1 MFEQAIDFLNKERN
15 VSFTLASENIYTGEI
30 DVNGEKINLSID
42 LGRGFPRVFPTISVI
57 DGKRFMPHLSSGGKL
72 CLFDEASVIIKQD
85 MPEQIML
92 DSYDRA
98 IEILKMDPEMQ
109 KAEVFREFFAYWEN
123 HAHGGMI
130 IYTNL
135 SAASNHEYQEYT
147 AIGSKVNQLIV
158 SDSIEESQTLL
169 VNHMGC
175 DMEDTEKYKIP
186 CYRIRL
192 RASSLPKMN
201 EAFTWKNI
209 RNFILDNLTGSQKRR
224 FNQMLSEKVKVVNRL
239 ILLTIPSLY
248 GDQYACLWLHHN
260 SNSQKRSNALR
271 NISDCGIDAVP
282 TLRIDP
288 QYMLTRGGAE
298 SDIREKSV
306 LLIGCG
312 SVGGFLAENLCQCGI
327 GTLDILDKDRLSVDN
342 VHRHA
347 LGFDDAVTGQYKAD
361 LLKKDL
367 ESRFPYVDIDSL
379 SFTDRTAEAFIK
391 EPNRLTNYDLIVSAT
406 GNPAIDLEIND
417 VLFNLDSSPPFVACF
432 NEPYGIGGHA
442 IAVLKNGG
450 CLRCLYSDPISGE
463 LAAFQG
469 SFVKEGQSFSKTISG
484 CSSAFVEYSV
494 LDSQQTAIIATR
506 LIIDVLKGKC
516 DQTRLISWVGSAER
530 LRNEG
535 FQASDYYEDLERKG
549 KTTVIRNIPSAKR
562 CHTCGS

>member
-1 MFEQAIDFLNKERN
+1 MFEHAIDLLNRERN
-15 VSFTLASENIYTGEI
+15 VSFTLASENIYAGEI
-30 DVNGEKINLSID
+30 EVNGEKVKLSID
-42 LGRGFPRVFPTISVI
+42 LGKGFPRVFPTINII
-57 DGKRFMPHLSSGGKL
+57 DGKNFTPHTSSGGKL

-85 MPEQIML
+85 MPEQILL

-98 IEILKMDPEMQ
+98 IEILEMDPEMQ
-109 KAEVFREFFAYWEN
+109 KEEVFREFFAYWEN
-123 HAHGGMI
+123 HAHSGMI

-158 SDSIEESQTLL
+158 SDSVEESKTIL

-175 DMEDTEKYKIP
+175 DLKSTELHKIP

-192 RASSLPKMN
+192 RASALPKMN

-209 RNFILDNLTGSQKRR
+209 RNYILSNLTGSQKRR
-224 FNQMLSEKVKVVNRL
+224 FNQMLSERLKVVNRL
-239 ILLTIPSLY
+239 LLLTIPSIY
-248 GDQYACLWLHHN
+248 GDQYACLWLHN
-260 SNSQKRSNALR
+260 NPNSQKRSNSLR
-271 NISDCGIDAVP
+271 NISECSVSAVP

-288 QYMLTRGGAE
+288 QYMLIRGGAE
-298 SDIREKSV
+298 SDIRRKSV

-327 GTLDILDKDRLSVDN
+327 GTLDILDRDRLSVDN
-342 VHRHA
+342 VHRHV
-347 LGFDDAVTGQYKAD
+347 LGFDDAVKGEYKAD
-361 LLKKDL
+361 LLKHAL

-379 SFTDRTAEAFIK
+379 SYVDRSAEAFIK
-391 EPNRLTNYDLIVSAT
+391 EPNRLANYDLIVSAT
-406 GNPAIDLEIND
+406 GNPTIDLEIND
-417 VLFNLDSSPPFVACF
+417 VLFKLENAPPFVVCF
-432 NEPYGIGGHA
+432 NEPYGVGGHA

-463 LAAFQG
+463 LASFQG

-494 LDSQQTAIIATR
+494 LDSQQTAIAASR

-516 DQTRLISWVGSAER
+516 VHTRIVSWIGPAGR
-530 LRNEG
+530 LRSEG
-535 FQASDYYEDLERKG
+535 FITSEYYEDLERNE

>member
-1 MFEQAIDFLNKERN
+1 MFEQAIDFLNQERN
-15 VSFTLASENIYTGEI
+15 VSFELASENIYTGEI
-30 DVNGEKINLSID
+30 DVSGEKIKLSID
-42 LGRGFPRVFPTISVI
+42 LGHGFPRAFPTISII
-57 DGKRFMPHLSSGGKL
+57 DGKRFMPHLSVGGKL
-72 CLFDEASVIIKQD
+72 CLFDETSVIIRQD
-85 MPEQIML
+85 MPEQVLL

-98 IEILKMDPEMQ
+98 IEILEMDPEMQ
-109 KAEVFREFFAYWEN
+109 KEEVFREFFAYWEN

-135 SAASNHEYQEYT
+135 SAALNHEYQEYT
-147 AIGSKVNQLIV
+147 AIGSKVNQLVV
-158 SDSIEESQTLL
+158 SDSIEESRALL

-175 DMEDTEKYKIP
+175 DLESVEKYSIP

-192 RASSLPKMN
+192 RASSLPRMSG
-201 EAFTWKNI
+201 AFTWKSI

-260 SNSQKRSNALR
+260 TNNQKRRNALR
-271 NISDCGIDAVP
+271 NVSDCGIDAVP
-282 TLRIDP
+282 ILRIDP
-288 QYMLTRGGAE
+288 QYMLARGGAE
-298 SDIREKSV
+298 NDIMGKSV

-327 GTLDILDKDRLSVDN
+327 GALDILDKDKLSVDN
-342 VHRHA
+342 VHRHV
-347 LGFDDAVTGQYKAD
+347 LGFSDAVTGQYKAD
-361 LLKKDL
+361 LLKKEL

-379 SFTDRTAEAFIK
+379 NFADRTAETFIG
-391 EPNRLTNYDLIVSAT
+391 EPKRLANYDLIVSAT
-406 GNPAIDLEIND
+406 GNPTIDLEIND
-417 VLFNLDSSPPFVACF
+417 VLFKQEKAPPLVVCF

-442 IAVLKNGG
+442 IAVFRNGG
-450 CLRCLYSDPISGE
+450 CLRCLYSDPLSGE
-463 LAAFQG
+463 LVAFQG
-469 SFVKEGQSFSKTISG
+469 SFVKDGQSFSKTISG

-494 LDSQQTAIIATR
+494 LDSQQTAVMASR
-506 LIIDVLKGKC
+506 LIFDVLKGKC
-516 DQTRLISWVGSAER
+516 EHTRLISWVGSAER

-535 FQASDYYEDLERKG
+535 FQASEYYEDLERDN
-549 KTTVIRNIPSAKR
+549 KTAVSRDIPSVER